1 MKILRAIQ
9 SSARW
14 LTSHLLALSLISSCV
29 FVVWI
34 FANKVPPTSVEVLA
48 GVKGAYF
55 ETASQQIESFIKKD
69 GFSIKISN
77 TDNSSDIVNQIIDPK
92 TKTEAG
98 FVAQDLRGLDLATVE
113 SYGVVAVRGM
123 MLFAK
128 GVAQDSNVMSLAG
141 KPIVMLPESSASSQV
156 CMSVLNKYF
165 SGANKPTYVFA
176 PTLPDAIDR
185 FVRSAGEAICIFDDY
200 RSEPIRRAAL
210 AWQSVSLSVPDALAI
225 AQDSGWLTTKK
236 IPSGA
241 YSTNPRLPQ
250 DELTTIGLPIQFFAK
265 SDLHIAAKVALSRA
279 IFTAFSMDDRID
291 ERTYPYLPSGGV
303 PTSDRAESIYGGGL
317 PWMYRLMSFRLAAMF
332 DAVLTAYGVWLA
344 LLYFLTT
351 LYMFA
356 GFITP
361 ADAFQRRRMRSNE
374 RFIKHMTEKIA
385 EGDDISKKDKK
396 QLERLR
402 STLGRS
408 IVNETQ
414 NLDSINAILSERDK
428 HSSSV

>member
-1 MKILRAIQ
+1 
-9 SSARW
+9 
-14 LTSHLLALSLISSCV
+14 
-29 FVVWI
+29 
-34 FANKVPPTSVEVLA
+34 
-48 GVKGAYF
+48 
-55 ETASQQIESFIKKD
+55 
-69 GFSIKISN
+69 
-77 TDNSSDIVNQIIDPK
+77 
-92 TKTEAG
+92 
-98 FVAQDLRGLDLATVE
+98 
-113 SYGVVAVRGM
+113 
-123 MLFAK
+123 
-128 GVAQDSNVMSLAG
+128 
-141 KPIVMLPESSASSQV
+141 
-156 CMSVLNKYF
+156 
-165 SGANKPTYVFA
+165 
-176 PTLPDAIDR
+176 
-185 FVRSAGEAICIFDDY
+185 
-200 RSEPIRRAAL
+200 
-210 AWQSVSLSVPDALAI
+210 
-225 AQDSGWLTTKK
+225 
-236 IPSGA
+236 
-241 YSTNPRLPQ
+241 
-250 DELTTIGLPIQFFAK
+250 
-265 SDLHIAAKVALSRA
+265 VALSRA

-291 ERTYPYLPSGGV
+291 ERTYPYLPSGDV

-344 LLYFLTT
+344 LLYFLTN

-414 NLDSINAILSERDK
+414 NLDSINAILSDRDK

>member
-1 MKILRAIQ
+1 M
-9 SSARW
+9 
-14 LTSHLLALSLISSCV
+14 
-29 FVVWI
+29 VWV

-55 ETASQQIESFIKKD
+55 ETASQQIEGFIKKD
-69 GFSIKISN
+69 GFSINISN

-98 FVAQDLRGLDLATVE
+98 FVAQDLRGLDLSTVE

-141 KPIVMLPESSASSQV
+141 RPIVMLPETSASSQV

-165 SGANKPTYVFA
+165 SGANKPTYIFA
-176 PTLPDAIDR
+176 STLPDAIDR

-265 SDLHIAAKVALSRA
+265 SDLHIATKVALSRA
-279 IFTAFSMDDRID
+279 IFSAFSMDDRID
-291 ERTYPYLPSGGV
+291 ERTYPYFPSGGV

-344 LLYFLTT
+344 LLYFLTN

-374 RFIKHMTEKIA
+374 RFIKRMTEKIA
-385 EGDDISKKDKK
+385 EGDDISKKDKRH
-396 QLERLR
+396 LERLR
-402 STLGRS
+402 SALGRS
-408 IVNETQ
+408 IVNETH
-414 NLDSINAILSERDK
+414 NLDSIEAILSDRDER
-428 HSSSV
+428 SSSV